1 MEIPVSMSTINDPS
15 PLTIVTQNLALDA
28 AGVLDLRG
36 EL

>member
-1 MEIPVSMSTINDPS
+1 MSTINDP